1 MKEILNKI
9 KGYFNFTQSLVIT
22 YIIYALKTLLLI
34 MIFGIGV
41 ESVMDGWFYSSYFSW
56 KAGITAA
63 TAIMIIVIF
72 ILWKA
77 TNFAE
82 KWTIAITF
90 PIVFLIIGTIIYG
103 VDNEGGPFIFRQ
115 GNPRLISILFIF
127 IALADT
133 IMITATYKING
144 IIKMLILIML
154 ILTVAGFSIPIF
166 LGQNLQQALQG
177 QASSLLGSLPFFLRP
192 TFLGLF
198 LFFPFVIFII
208 IWQIVKTAKASDE
221 EKLNRIST
229 VYPLIPSLLLLIVG
243 VRTLIFSAPVEKI
256 FSPEEFEGKRGR
268 ANIACHAQG
277 GHIVSFSSQKNFYD
291 NAVFNLLDGD
301 IWNKNWQS
309 ADSAPFPH
317 EIIIALPA
325 SNIHKIDQ
333 VIIYNSPQNDTSAVK
348 DVEICI
354 SPDKSDKFTSMGTLR
369 CKQTSA
375 PQVMKFKKELSV
387 KFVKIRIISNW
398 GNSTST
404 SMKEVEI
411 SGSETQSLEI
421 NPLKG
426 NLMSEKSGVRP
437 VSYAKNKEIIENLPF
452 REKNSNIDSTVAFQ
466 INPENLPVEITF
478 NLPESKTYIVDNLRL
493 HFFPSENKPGANMT
507 EVREFEILLSPDS
520 PVDGFISMGRY
531 LCSAGKT
538 EQSFSFLPQKAKY
551 IKIKF
556 ISGIDKDK
564 TVVIQDLELYQ
575 PLVKRNE
582 VQEEEKYQ
590 SGLKGFYFLDK
601 NCRDFFRE
609 KVDFNIDFNWG
620 IKSPITG
627 MGSKNYCIYWEGK
640 LYVPENG
647 YYEIGV
653 KAVNGF
659 QLYIDNQ
666 CLIQKWNGVDS
677 TMEQWITNK
686 FRLVKGGYNIKLNYY
701 HKQGDQGLVTLA
713 WKKPGDTDLQVIDRK
728 YLGHKITEGK
738 EIKTPR
744 QAVQLGLDWLGEN
757 MLEWQDKNKCYSCHA
772 QPHVIIGFAA
782 GDKNDYKYNMKATM
796 SVMDLLKSG
805 INKDG
810 SLAFPQAESL
820 TALQFVAIAMANY
833 NKYMG
838 DEGLDELMR
847 ISNFL
852 VAKQMPAGNWKNDN
866 SEPPV
871 QQGDIMCTTNALL
884 TLLQIFKKT
893 GDETVS
899 PSIQKAS
906 AWIEKAVPVTT
917 QDMAFQIIGLS
928 SYPSPD
934 SKRIIDNDIKK
945 LYTMQN
951 EDGGWGELED
961 SKSNCFSTGEVL
973 YALKLSGVKLSNTN
987 FSKGIKYLTEN
998 QNVFGSWPSENTQSR
1013 RPSEIG
1019 PTVWAIMA
1027 LANTY
1032 ESLIISIINPE
1043 NDQTFA
1049 PKDVEETY
1057 PIETKIYSSSN
1068 SKIKEVEFFIDD
1080 KSIGIV
1086 ENSPYKLNW
1095 KPMSYSGGKH
1105 NIMVIARDTEGKES
1119 SDIKSIF
1126 LDKALKIEF
1135 VNPQEG
1141 NISKPQIKI
1150 EVKIENKINSP
1161 VTKVAYYLD
1170 DKLIQEATKE
1180 PYDIT
1185 WNTIGV
1191 TNGRHVLKARVF
1203 NKLGDTSTSEKS
1215 VMVDRKLEI
1224 TLKKPLQGEIVNDK
1238 LEFSSNILNSSGS
1251 PVTRVDYYLGE
1262 KLLGYSKDG
1271 KYYNYTW
1278 PVKGVKDGD
1287 YTIKAVVH
1295 NELGESASVESNIS
1309 IAISLQIFLQNIRAG
1324 DIVTGKKELNCKI
1337 INKSRV
1343 PISDIIYY
1351 LDEKIIGKSVK
1362 PPYKI
1367 VWDTNEYASGDY
1379 TLKVVANSRTGA
1391 KSHSQIKIKL
1401 EHPII
1406 NSFYAT
1412 ILNEEGKYVPKMQKD
1427 NFIVEENGIQQNSFN
1442 VNICNDSTPTS
1453 YGVMIDT
1460 GQKMRDYF
1468 PELTPSIQKF
1478 LDSIKRGSDSS
1489 VVAFSDSVVK
1499 KTELSRDKKDV
1510 RKILSAVKDSRGS
1523 AIYDS
1528 TMETIRILKKS
1539 EKRKVVILFT
1549 ANVDENVEGTG
1560 PASKYKLEDVLREAS
1575 NNNCLI
1581 YIVAIGP
1588 WADQYLLIDLCD
1600 GTGGRFYAAPDT
1612 KSIYDLMKSI
1622 AFDLTY
1628 MYNITYKSLNLT
1640 RDGKWRD
1647 VKVTIKDQ
1655 PAYIINFRKGYYG
1668 PRY

>member
-41 ESVMDGWFYSSYFSW
+41 EAVLDGWFYSSYISW
-56 KAGITAA
+56 KVGITAA

-72 ILWKA
+72 IFWKH
-77 TNFAE
+77 TSFAE
-82 KWTIAITF
+82 KWTIAIVF
-90 PIVFLIIGTIIYG
+90 PIIFLIAGTIIYG
-103 VDNEGGPFIFRQ
+103 VENEGGPFIFRQ
-115 GNPRLISILFIF
+115 GNPRLISILFLF
-127 IALADT
+127 VALIET
-133 IMITATYKING
+133 IMITTTYKISG
-144 IIKMLILIML
+144 IFKVLILIML
-154 ILTVAGFSIPIF
+154 FLTIAGFSIPII
-166 LGQNLQQALQG
+166 LSQNLQQALQG
-177 QASSLLGSLPFFLRP
+177 QASTLLGSLPFFLRP

-208 IWQIVKTAKASDE
+208 IWEIVKTVKEGVKID
-221 EKLNRIST
+221 RIKT
-229 VYPLIPSLLLLIVG
+229 VYPLVPSLLLLIVG

-256 FSPEEFEGKRGR
+256 FSPEDFKGKRGR

-301 IWNKNWQS
+301 LWGKNWQS
-309 ADSAPFPH
+309 AENAPFPH
-317 EIIIALPA
+317 EIIIALPS
-325 SNIHKIDQ
+325 SNIHKVDQ
-333 VIIYNSPQNDTSAVK
+333 VIIYNSPQNDNSAVK
-348 DVEICI
+348 DVEVFV
-354 SPDKSDKFTSMGTLR
+354 SPDKIDKFISVGLLR

-375 PQVMKFKKELSV
+375 PQVLKFKKEVSV
-387 KFVKIRIISNW
+387 KFVKLRIGSNW
-398 GNSTST
+398 GNPTMT

-411 SGSETQSLEI
+411 SGTETQSLDI

-452 REKNSNIDSTVAFQ
+452 REKISNMDATAAFQ
-466 INPENLPVEITF
+466 INPDKLPVEITF

-493 HFFPSENKPGANMT
+493 HFFPYENKAGANMT

-531 LCSAGKT
+531 LCSTGKSD
-538 EQSFSFLPQKAKY
+538 QDFSFLPHKAKY
-551 IKIKF
+551 VKLRF
-556 ISGIDKDK
+556 MSGIDKDK

-575 PLVKRNE
+575 PVVKHNE
-582 VQEEEKYQ
+582 AQEEEKYQ
-590 SGLKGFYFLDK
+590 SGLKGFYFSGK
-601 NCRDFFRE
+601 NYRDFFRE

-627 MGSKNYCIYWEGK
+627 MGSKDYCIYWEGK

-666 CLIQKWNGVDS
+666 CVMQKWNGEIS
-677 TMEQWITNK
+677 TSDQWITNK
-686 FRLVKGGYNIKLNYY
+686 FRLVKGAYNIKLNYY
-701 HKQGDQGLVTLA
+701 HQQGEQGLLTLA

-728 YLGHKITEGK
+728 YLGHKITETK
-738 EIKTPR
+738 EIRTPR
-744 QAVQLGLDWLGEN
+744 QAVQLGLDWLGDDI
-757 MLEWQDKNKCYSCHA
+757 LEWQDKNKCYSCHA
-772 QPHVIIGFAA
+772 QPHVILGFTA
-782 GDKNDYKYNMKATM
+782 GVKNEYKYNMKAAM
-796 SVMDLLKSG
+796 SVMDMLKSG

-810 SLAFPQAESL
+810 SLAFPLSESL

-833 NKYMG
+833 DKYLG
-838 DEGLDELMR
+838 DQGGDELMR

-884 TLLQIFKKT
+884 TLLQVFKKT

-906 AWIEKAVPVTT
+906 AWLEKAVPVTT

-934 SKRIIDNDIKK
+934 AKRIIENDIKK

-951 EDGGWGELED
+951 EDGGWGEGEGT
-961 SKSNCFSTGEVL
+961 KSNCFSTGQVV
-973 YALKLSGVKLSNTN
+973 YALKLAGVKLSITN
-987 FSKGIKYLTEN
+987 FSTGIKYLIEN
-998 QNVFGSWPSENTQSR
+998 QNVFGSWPLENTQSK

-1019 PTVWAIMA
+1019 PTVWALTA

-1043 NDQTFA
+1043 HEQTFT
-1049 PKDVEETY
+1049 PEDVNEAY
-1057 PIETKIYSSSN
+1057 PIETKIYSSSS
-1068 SKIKEVEFFIDD
+1068 SKIKQVEFFIDG

-1086 ENSPYKLNW
+1086 ENAPYKINW
-1095 KPMSYSGGKH
+1095 KPLGYSGGKH
-1105 NIMVIARDTEGKES
+1105 NIMVIARDTEGKEA
-1119 SDIKSIF
+1119 SDIKTIF
-1126 LDKALKIEF
+1126 LDKSLKIEF
-1135 VNPQEG
+1135 VKPVES
-1141 NISKPQIKI
+1141 NISKPQVKL

-1161 VTKVAYYLD
+1161 VTKVEYYLD
-1170 DKLIQEATKE
+1170 DKLIQEANKA

-1203 NKLGDTSTSEKS
+1203 NKLGDNSTSEKNIL
-1215 VMVDRKLEI
+1215 VDRKLEI
-1224 TLKKPLQGEIVNDK
+1224 KLKKPVQGTIVRDK
-1238 LEFSSNILNSSGS
+1238 IEFSSNILNNSGS

-1271 KYYNYTW
+1271 KSYNYTW
-1278 PVKGVKDGD
+1278 PVKGVKDRD

-1309 IAISLQIFLQNIRAG
+1309 IALSLQISIQNIHEG
-1324 DIVTGKKELNCKI
+1324 DILTGKKEVNCKI
-1337 INKSRV
+1337 VNKSRV
-1343 PISDIIYY
+1343 PISEVVYY
-1351 LDEKIIGKSVK
+1351 LDDKIISKSNK

-1367 VWDTNEYASGDY
+1367 IWDTTEYASRDY
-1379 TLKVVANSRTGA
+1379 TLKVVANSKTGA
-1391 KSHSQIKIKL
+1391 RSHFQIKIKV
-1401 EHPII
+1401 EHPIV

-1412 ILNEEGKYVPKMQKD
+1412 ILNEEGKYVPKLQKD
-1427 NFIVEENGIQQNSFN
+1427 NFIIEEDGVQQNSFN
-1442 VNICNDSTPTS
+1442 LSICNDSTPTS

-1460 GQKMRDYF
+1460 GKKMNDYF
-1468 PELTPSIQKF
+1468 LGITPSIQKF
-1478 LDSIKRGSDSS
+1478 LGSIKPGSDSS
-1489 VVAFSDSVVK
+1489 VVVFSDSVLK
-1499 KTELSRDKKDV
+1499 KTDLSGDKKDV
-1510 RKILSAVKDSRGS
+1510 RKMLADVKPSGGS

-1528 TMETIRILKKS
+1528 TMETIRILRKS
-1539 EKRKVVILFT
+1539 EKRKVIILFT
-1549 ANVDENVEGTG
+1549 ANIDENIEGTG
-1560 PASKYKLEDVLREAS
+1560 PASKYKLEDVLRESS

-1581 YIVAIGP
+1581 YIVAVGP

-1600 GTGGRFYAAPDT
+1600 STGGRFYAAPDT
-1612 KSIYDLMKSI
+1612 KSIDDLLKII

-1628 MYNITYKSLNLT
+1628 MYNIKYKSLNLA
-1640 RDGKWRD
+1640 RDGKWRE
-1647 VKVTIKDQ
+1647 VKVTIKDK
-1655 PAYIINFRKGYYG
+1655 PGYIINFRKGYYG
-1668 PRY
+1668 AKY